1 MLRKLTLALFIFST
15 FFAFAQSKE
24 KVWIFFSDKNET
36 AFNPYSYFDT
46 KAIERRIKHG
56 INLYDSSDFPVNEN
70 YIQQLVD
77 LGFEEKVI
85 SRWMNAAIG
94 YADIYTIK
102 KIKQLPFVK
111 DVSYNTSSAALASIN
126 VETSDKRE
134 LSEADAR
141 LIFQQCDRMNANYFW
156 DNGYTGKGIRIAIFD
171 AGFPNVD
178 KSPVFEHIRKE
189 NRIIKTFDFVRKKE
203 FVYSYAAHGTNVLSC
218 IAGLYDGKKMGL
230 ATDAEFLLARTEIG
244 WREPFS
250 EEENWLAAAEW
261 ADKNGAHIINSSLG
275 YTHHRY
281 FISDMDGKKSF
292 VARAA
297 NMAASKGILVVN
309 AAGNEGNGKWKY
321 IGTPADAD
329 SVLSVGAI
337 DPKTDRQA
345 SFSSFGPTADKRLK
359 PNVSA
364 YGYVIAESKNGFTK
378 TQGTSF
384 ASPLVA
390 GFAACALQ
398 AKPNLKN
405 MDLFTEIQR
414 SATLY
419 PYFDYVHGYGIPQ
432 ADYFINN
439 GKSNT
444 EATFNVSDEG
454 LYIKVYLKN
463 DFMKIVPDK
472 PYVREYF
479 YYHVE
484 NPSGYL
490 EKYAVLSA
498 ENQEV
503 LQLYK
508 NDFDK
513 GSTAR
518 FHYQGYTYSIQIN
531 N

>member
-1 MLRKLTLALFIFST
+1 MLRKITFTLFIFSI
-15 FFAFAQSKE
+15 FSSFAQNKE
-24 KVWIFFSDKNET
+24 KVWIFFTDKNET
-36 AFNPYSYFDT
+36 SFNPYTYFDS

-56 INLYDSSDFPVNEN
+56 VNLYDSSDFPVNEK
-70 YIQQLVD
+70 YIQQLMEFD
-77 LGFEEKVI
+77 FEPKVV
-85 SRWMNAAIG
+85 SRWFNAVVGFI
-94 YADIYTIK
+94 DINALD
-102 KIKQLPFVK
+102 KIKNLSFVK
-111 DVSYNTSSAALASIN
+111 EITINNSIQNLSSID
-126 VETSDKRE
+126 VETPINRE
-134 LSEADAR
+134 LSEADSR

-156 DNGYTGKGIRIAIFD
+156 DNGFTGKGIRIAIFD

-178 KSPVFEHIRKE
+178 KSPVFEHIRKD
-189 NRIIKTFDFVRKKE
+189 NRIIKTFDFVRNKE

-218 IAGLYDGKKMGL
+218 IAGMYEGKKLGL

-261 ADKNGAHIINSSLG
+261 ADKHGAHIINSSLG

-281 FISDMDGKKSF
+281 FVSDMDGKKSF

-309 AAGNEGNGKWKY
+309 AAGNEGSSKWKY

-337 DPKTDRQA
+337 DPKTDLHA
-345 SFSSFGPTADKRLK
+345 VFSSYGPTADKRLK

-405 MDLFTEIQR
+405 MELFEEIQR
-414 SATLY
+414 SSTLY

-432 ADYFINN
+432 ANYFINN
-439 GKSNT
+439 GKST
-444 EATFNVSDEG
+444 IEATFKVIDDG
-454 LYIKVYLKN
+454 PYIYVYLKPE
-463 DFMKIVPDK
+463 FIKAAPDK
-472 PYVREYF
+472 PYIKEYF
-479 YYHVE
+479 YYHIE
-484 NPSGYL
+484 NPNGQL
-490 EKYAVLSA
+490 DKYAVLNV
-498 ENQEV
+498 ENENI

-508 NDFDK
+508 NDFSK
-513 GSTAR
+513 GSTIR
-518 FHYQGYTYSIQIN
+518 FHYKRYTFSTQIN
-531 N
+531 

>member
-1 MLRKLTLALFIFST
+1 MLREITFTLFIISILNS
-15 FFAFAQSKE
+15 FAQNKE
-24 KVWIFFSDKNET
+24 KVWIFFTDKNEST
-36 AFNPYSYFDT
+36 FNPYTYFDS

-56 INLYDSSDFPVNEN
+56 INLYDSSDFPVNES
-70 YIQQLVD
+70 YIQQLIN
-77 LGFEEKVI
+77 LGFEEKVT

-94 YADIYTIK
+94 YADINSIN
-102 KIKQLPFVK
+102 KIKNLSFVK
-111 DVSYNTSSAALASIN
+111 EIKFNNSSSILSSID
-126 VETSDKRE
+126 VETTNNYE
-134 LSEADAR
+134 LTEADIQ

-156 DNGYTGKGIRIAIFD
+156 KNGYTGKGVRIAIFD
-171 AGFPNVD
+171 VGFPNVD
-178 KSPVFEHIRKE
+178 KSPVFEHIHKE
-189 NRIIKTFDFVRKKE
+189 NRIIKTYDFVKNKE

-218 IAGLYDGKKMGL
+218 IAGMYKGKKLGL
-230 ATDAEFLLARTEIG
+230 AADAEFLLARTEIS

-281 FISDMDGKKSF
+281 FVSDMDGKKSF

-337 DPKTDRQA
+337 DPKTDLKA
-345 SFSSFGPTADKRLK
+345 SFSSYGPTADMRLK

-364 YGYVIAESKNGFTK
+364 YGNVVAESKNGLTK

-384 ASPLVA
+384 SSPLVA

-398 AKPNLKN
+398 TNPSLKN
-405 MDLFTEIQR
+405 MELFQEIER
-414 SATLY
+414 SSTLY

-432 ADYFINN
+432 ADYFINK
-439 GKSNT
+439 GKPNT
-444 EATFNVSDEG
+444 EATFNVFDDDG
-454 LYIKVYLKN
+454 YIKVYLKPE
-463 DFMKIVPDK
+463 FMKTVPEK

-479 YYHVE
+479 YYHIE

-490 EKYAVLSA
+490 DKYSVLTTDNEA
-498 ENQEV
+498 II
-503 LQLYK
+503 QLNK
-508 NDFDK
+508 NDFKK

-518 FHYQGYTYSIQIN
+518 FHYKGYTYSVQIN
-531 N
+531 

>member
-1 MLRKLTLALFIFST
+1 MLRKITFTLFIISFLNS
-15 FFAFAQSKE
+15 FAQNKE
-24 KVWIFFSDKNET
+24 KVWIFFTDKKET
-36 AFNPYSYFDT
+36 TFNPYSYFDT

-70 YIQQLVD
+70 YIQQLID
-77 LGFEEKVI
+77 LGFEEKVT
-85 SRWMNAAIG
+85 SRWMNAVIG
-94 YADIYTIK
+94 YADINSID
-102 KIKQLPFVK
+102 KIKNLPFVK
-111 DVSYNTSSAALASIN
+111 EIIRYNSTNILSSID
-126 VETSDKRE
+126 VETTNNYE
-134 LSEADAR
+134 LTEADAR
-141 LIFQQCDRMNANYFW
+141 LIFQQCNRMNANYFW
-156 DNGYTGKGIRIAIFD
+156 DNGFTGKGVRIAIFD

-189 NRIIKTFDFVRKKE
+189 NRIIKTYDFVKNKE
-203 FVYSYAAHGTNVLSC
+203 FVYSYATHGTNVLSC
-218 IAGLYDGKKMGL
+218 IAGMYESKKLGL

-275 YTHHRY
+275 YTDHRY
-281 FISDMDGKKSF
+281 FVSDMDGKKSF

-337 DPKTDRQA
+337 DPKTDRHA
-345 SFSSFGPTADKRLK
+345 SFSSYGPTADKRLK

-364 YGYVIAESKNGFTK
+364 YGYVIAESKNGFSK

-398 AKPNLKN
+398 SNPSLKN
-405 MDLFTEIQR
+405 MELFQEIER
-414 SATLY
+414 SSTLY

-432 ADYFINN
+432 ADYFIKK
-439 GKSNT
+439 GKSET
-444 EATFNVSDEG
+444 EATFNVFDEE
-454 LYIKVYLKN
+454 LYIKVYLKPE
-463 DFMKIVPDK
+463 FMKLSPDK

-479 YYHVE
+479 YYHIE

-490 EKYAVLSA
+490 DKYSVLTTDN
-498 ENQEV
+498 EEII
-503 LQLYK
+503 QLYK
-508 NDFDK
+508 NDFKK

-518 FHYQGYTYSIQIN
+518 FHYKGYTYSIQIN
-531 N
+531 Q